1 MTREPRSGKTRLL
14 RETRLTWATRALLL
28 SLIAAGIAIRVY
40 DLGYPDEL
48 VFDEHHF
55 VKNAR
60 NYMGARP
67 DWNDHPPLGK
77 LLIAFGMRVE
87 GDDPFGWRLA
97 ALVFG
102 IALILLAYLLGA
114 GTHRTREAGLYA
126 AAFVSASG
134 FAVVYSR
141 TAHLDGMLTTLMAAA
156 ALVVWRSR
164 TRLGMLSAA
173 SLIGLATSIKFAG
186 AVLTIPWAIVSIRR
200 FGIERRTLALL
211 AAGLAL
217 MAGTYV
223 ALFSVG
229 LAMAGGAYGVADVG
243 RKSLE
248 LLQHHLAL
256 DDWEHPATSRWYTW
270 FIPLSRI
277 GMHHV
282 RESGVVRALTTA
294 DNPVLWWGVNVAVVW
309 SAVLAARRR
318 IAVPGQ
324 SYLLLMWFVPLLP
337 WIFTNRDSYIY
348 HYLPSY
354 AFGLVLLGG
363 VVATLEKPL
372 VQFAFVA
379 VVAVI
384 FAFCAPV
391 WSTIPFA
398 ADSWLHTLYY

>member
-1 MTREPRSGKTRLL
+1 LG
-14 RETRLTWATRALLL
+14 ETRWTWATRALLL
-28 SLIAAGIAIRVY
+28 SLIVGGIAIRAY
-40 DLGYPDEL
+40 DLGYPETL

-60 NYMGARP
+60 NYLAARA

-77 LLIAFGMRVE
+77 LLIALGMRVE

-102 IALILLAYLLGA
+102 TALILLAYLLGA
-114 GTHRTREAGLYA
+114 AAQRTREAGLYA
-126 AAFVSASG
+126 AAFVAASG

-141 TAHLDGMLTTLMAAA
+141 TAHLDGMLTTLMAAV

-173 SLIGLATSIKFAG
+173 CLIGLGASIKFSG
-186 AVLTIPWAIVSIRR
+186 AVMAIPWAIVSICR
-200 FGIERRTLALL
+200 FGIHRRTLALL
-211 AAGLAL
+211 AGGLAL

-229 LAMAGGAYGVADVG
+229 LAMAGEAYGVVDVG

-248 LLQHHLAL
+248 LLQHHLGL
-256 DDWEHPATSRWYTW
+256 DDWEHGATSRWYTW
-270 FIPLSRI
+270 FIPLNRI
-277 GMHHV
+277 GMHYA
-282 RESGVVRALTTA
+282 REEDVIRTLTTA

-309 SAVLAARRR
+309 SVYLAWRRKD
-318 IAVPGQ
+318 PLQGQ
-324 SYLLLMWFVPLLP
+324 GYLLLLWLVPLLP

-354 AFGLVLLGG
+354 TFGLVLLGV
-363 VVATLEKPL
+363 VVASVEKP
-372 VQFAFVA
+372 VVRFTFVA
-379 VVAVI
+379 VVTAV

-398 ADSWLHTLYY
+398 ADAWLHAIFF